1 MGGAQVVADLVGE
14 GQVGGML
21 RGVLLVGDEAAVEA
35 PPWAILGH
43 LRDYI
48 MASPRL
54 RELAPMA
61 RGSQDANSRNCSTR
75 HLVGEFTMS
84 MLRTRLE
91 LALTYTGVIAVST
104 CVTLQRAAR
113 EVAGN

>member
-75 HLVGEFTMS
+75 HLVGEFV
-84 MLRTRLE
+84 RTG
-91 LALTYTGVIAVST
+91 T
-104 CVTLQRAAR
+104 
-113 EVAGN
+113 EVALRDIVEVPSLL